1 MCCLGVFW
9 IALLG
14 CSKERLLGPIYKFQY
29 KSMKKLEPVR
39 LTPILA
45 PPSPTTKILHV
56 RVYADEG
63 YRRELYNWQRQVE
76 SLFSKVNFLFGNA
89 YQLRLQVDSVSEWK
103 STSDTSS
110 MKAMLAELKELDKG
124 EGASWIVGFVTQLP
138 IITTGIDTL
147 GVTNYLGKHIVLRG
161 SNDAAGLQALHQR
174 LDRLDSAEVEQ
185 LYQRRR
191 VHQELYI
198 FIHELGHTLG
208 ALHTSE
214 EGVMAPYYDSSN
226 AWFVEAND
234 DIVRIAVSHREDD
247 SVGGSALATAL
258 ETAMDDADSRG
269 WNQPDIDRAWAKLAS
284 LRGQA
289 DGLETSLIPR
299 RTTDGKLNGKPDE
312 KPNGNEAEAIL
323 AKFNSHVGKKQGA
336 QALKIV
342 ATMLKQPM
350 TENRMP
356 VAWVMAQRYAQE
368 GNVTQERKL
377 LGAIRQYYRERH
389 IVPGS
394 VDPVNRYELAQ
405 RYYRLGYFVA
415 AEELLSVSPD
425 KPEHAAVLAAIAQ
438 KRERYGVLAGST
450 SEDKEAA
457 ILALIPKAL
466 KLGYAGNYT
475 RANALLSG
483 AQKRNP
489 RVSGISTARCD
500 LSARERHFAQAAK
513 HCARAIALHKGSSRA
528 HYLAGGIAYQR
539 RKRDNALKHLET
551 AVAID
556 SGANAAWRLLAK
568 VVRDSG
574 ELSELQAL
582 RDRYQ
587 KIHGRAP
594 SF

>member
-1 MCCLGVFW
+1 
-9 IALLG
+9 
-14 CSKERLLGPIYKFQY
+14 
-29 KSMKKLEPVR
+29 MKKLEPVR

-76 SLFSKVNFLFGNA
+76 SLFSKVNFLFGDA
-89 YQLRLQVDSVSEWK
+89 YQLRLQVDSVREWN

-110 MKAMLAELKELDKG
+110 MKAMLAELKELDEG

-174 LDRLDSAEVEQ
+174 LDRLDNTEIEQ

-198 FIHELGHTLG
+198 FIHELGHSLG

-214 EGVMAPYYDSSN
+214 EGLMAPYYDSSN

-234 DIVRIAVSHREDD
+234 DIVRIAVSYREDD

-269 WNQPDIDRAWAKLAS
+269 WSQPDIDRAWAKLAS
-284 LRGQA
+284 LRGQT
-289 DGLETSLIPR
+289 DGPETSLMPR
-299 RTTDGKLNGKPDE
+299 RTPDGKPD
-312 KPNGNEAEAIL
+312 GNDAEVIL
-323 AKFNSHVGKKQGA
+323 ANFNSHVEKKQGA

-350 TENRMP
+350 TEGRTL
-356 VAWVMAQRYAQE
+356 VAWSMAQRYAQE
-368 GNVTQERKL
+368 GNATQERKL
-377 LGAIRQYYRERH
+377 LRAIREYYRERQ

-394 VDPVNRYELAQ
+394 LEPVNRYELAQ

-415 AEELLSVSPD
+415 AEELLSVNSD
-425 KPEHAAVLAAIAQ
+425 KPEHAAILAAIAQ

-457 ILALIPKAL
+457 ILALIPRAL
-466 KLGYAGNYT
+466 KLGYAAHYT
-475 RANALLSG
+475 RANAILSG

-500 LSARERHFAQAAK
+500 LSARERQFAQAAK

-539 RKRDNALKHLET
+539 RKTANALKHLET

-556 SGANAAWRLLAK
+556 PGANAAWRLMAK
-568 VVRDSG
+568 IVRDSG
-574 ELSELQAL
+574 ELSDLQAL